1 MTIMTRLSLYLLTLL
16 FATSLSAQVPESQ
29 IEKQAREMELK
40 IIWGDV
46 VLPLNLI
53 QAPNIFSGDVEIQIE
68 DVANMVNQPLYF
80 ERFGKPFY
88 VSNLRATL
96 TSPLG
101 PMGLRFEEAD
111 LIFTQVADV
120 NDGTTKSQVSVARG
134 DNKEVIEGEMFKGYV
149 LPPRMV
155 ANLMDRIRQGDAF
168 TFLTGA
174 REAGIVLRESKVN
187 IYSPFALFKPR
198 FTVQKT
204 SPGHDNSASWQTAK
218 VSRHQLQYV
227 RYDPDDST
235 TTKVLQ
241 VYNDP
246 EKYKMIAIPGFKSEY
261 RFWDDA
267 EYTVHPRHVGSI
279 DTLRKEEVI
288 VPFAFQDIFVDPRDS
303 WVLEWGTINARQDFI
318 FIEPDE
324 FSNASKN
331 PIFLVNRDKKYPIV
345 QTLVSVSPS
354 DDNGPVRQYI
364 LDGRYPEQWGDLFTS
379 RPPNTSF
386 YFEDIIVELEPG
398 KLARMWLPFVICA
411 W

>member
-1 MTIMTRLSLYLLTLL
+1 MRLVLYFLLAI
-16 FATSLSAQVPESQ
+16 FSIAVNAQPVESQ
-29 IEKQAREMELK
+29 VERQAREMALK

-53 QAPNIFSGDVEIQIE
+53 QAPNIFSGDVEIQME
-68 DVANMVNQPLYF
+68 DVEKMVNQPLYF

-101 PMGLRFEEAD
+101 PMGLRFEEVD
-111 LIFTQVADV
+111 LVFTEVADV
-120 NDGTTKSQVSVARG
+120 TDGTTKSQVSVARG
-134 DNKEVIEGEMFKGYV
+134 DNKEVIEGELYKGYI

-174 REAGIVLRESKVN
+174 RETGIVMRESKIN
-187 IYSPFALFKPR
+187 IYSPYALFKPR

-204 SPGHDNSASWQTAK
+204 SPGHDNAASWQTAK

-227 RYDPDDST
+227 RYDPNDST
-235 TTKVLQ
+235 TAKVLK
-241 VYNDP
+241 VYSDP
-246 EKYKMIAIPGFKSEY
+246 EKYKTIAIPGFKSEY

-279 DTLRKEEVI
+279 DTLRKEEVL
-288 VPFAFQDIFVDPRDS
+288 VPFTVHDIFVDPRDS

-324 FSNASKN
+324 FTKASKN
-331 PIFLVNRDKKYPIV
+331 SIFLVNRDKKYPVV
-345 QTLVSVSPS
+345 QVLVSVAPS
-354 DDNGPVRQYI
+354 DEPGPVNQYI
-364 LDGRYPEQWGDLFTS
+364 LDGRYPEQWGDLFSS
-379 RPPNTSF
+379 RPLNTSF
-386 YFEDIIVELEPG
+386 YFEDIMVELEPG